1 MTRRP
6 PLSRR
11 GAGAALAVAAL
22 LAVPA
27 LAEAA
32 SGQARNGLTAAGEAR
47 AFEVFTRAG
56 FGGADY
62 FCAAG
67 DFARVH
73 LNAAPTDRVTVL
85 RAAGPSETRP
95 NRRSIL
101 FGLRP
106 PGASENR
113 GLSNVFATTARPGT
127 SRSVA
132 HAVALCRPGP
142 PDE

>member
-1 MTRRP
+1 MMRR
-6 PLSRR
+6 LSCV
-11 GAGAALAVAAL
+11 AACAVALL
-22 LAVPA
+22 LASPA
-27 LAEAA
+27 AEAA
-32 SGQARNGLTAAGEAR
+32 KGTARNGLTAAGEAR

-73 LNAAPTDRVTVL
+73 LNAGPTDRVTVL
-85 RAAGPSETRP
+85 RAAGPSATRP

-106 PGASENR
+106 PGASDNR
-113 GLSNVFATTARPGT
+113 GLSTVFATSARPGT

-132 HAVALCRPGP
+132 HAIALCRPGP

>member
-1 MTRRP
+1 MTRRIAP
-6 PLSRR
+6 PV
-11 GAGAALAVAAL
+11 AAVAVAL
-22 LAVPA
+22 LLAQPA
-27 LAEAA
+27 DAA
-32 SGQARNGLTAAGEAR
+32 RGQARNGLTAAGEAR

-73 LNAAPTDRVTVL
+73 LNAGPTDRVTVL

-106 PGASENR
+106 PGASDNR
-113 GLSNVFATTARPGT
+113 GLSTVFATSARPGT

-132 HAVALCRPGP
+132 HAIALCRPGP